1 MSLKFLTKRVGKPC
15 LKVFTFQTNS
25 YGSHHSLQDLHKI
38 VANSRLPSTQG
49 QLLETDLDHCPP
61 FSTVEASESKS
72 PVKAVAPL
80 KRGLS
85 SPDALNGDVS
95 SAQSIPPPKVTS
107 TPNFNQGDQI
117 ISYLQKKKF
126 SKFQLNTKFARNS
139 SIRFVSTRDLKL
151 YKYDNF

>member
-1 MSLKFLTKRVGKPC
+1 MTVCFGRFDSEISDLKKSIL
-15 LKVFTFQTNS
+15 
-25 YGSHHSLQDLHKI
+25 
-38 VANSRLPSTQG
+38 
-49 QLLETDLDHCPP
+49 
-61 FSTVEASESKS
+61 FSTVEASESLCKS

-117 ISYLQKKKF
+117 ISHLQ
-126 SKFQLNTKFARNS
+126 N
-139 SIRFVSTRDLKL
+139 ILKWFP
-151 YKYDNF
+151 N